1 MNTRPR
7 WNRTHPLLA
16 ATVVLLCGCADVSM
30 KPYQRPDSPAKT
42 GWAATTAPPTAPAAL
57 IQQDWW
63 REFRDPELD
72 GLVARALRD
81 NADLRILAARTKVAG
96 AQIDEARAGALPT
109 LDAGEIGRA
118 HV

>member
-1 MNTRPR
+1 MSTRPR
-7 WNRTHPLLA
+7 LKRMYPLLA
-16 ATVVLLCGCADVSM
+16 ASAVLLGACADVSM

-63 REFRDPELD
+63 KEFRDPELD

-81 NADLRILAARTKVAG
+81 NADLLILAARTKVAG
-96 AQIDEARAGALPT
+96 AQIDEARA
-109 LDAGEIGRA
+109 
-118 HV
+118 